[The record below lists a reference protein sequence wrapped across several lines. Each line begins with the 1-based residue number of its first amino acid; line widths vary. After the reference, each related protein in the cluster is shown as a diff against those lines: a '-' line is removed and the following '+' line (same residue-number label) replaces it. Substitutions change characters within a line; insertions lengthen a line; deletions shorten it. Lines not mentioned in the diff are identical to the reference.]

1 MNSIRHS
8 PASARLQLGMP
19 RDQFSSSD
27 RFTVSR
33 EAALRTWRRRP
44 QAAETTG
51 GGCRG
56 ASRTQEGARFLP
68 AGLSN
73 EETEFVV
80 AAEQGLFAAAAALR
94 TGAGRGAQLLIA
106 PATLPDPQAHRTR
119 GEGGRGAL
127 AALDH
132 GPTLSQPRS
141 GRRQGGCP
149 EG

>member
-1 MNSIRHS
+1 
-8 PASARLQLGMP
+8 MP
-19 RDQFSSSD
+19 RERSGSCDHFAA
-27 RFTVSR
+27 SR
-33 EAALRTWRRRP
+33 EAALRIWRQRP
-44 QAAETTG
+44 QAAETSG

-56 ASRTQEGARFLP
+56 KSRAQEGARFLP

-80 AAEQGLFAAAAALR
+80 AAEQGLSVAASALC
-94 TGAGRGAQLLIA
+94 TGAGRGAQLLLA

-127 AALDH
+127 ATLDH
-132 GPTLSQPRS
+132 GPTRSQSRS